1 MIATNT
7 NIGIATFT
15 DIDLLLMEYPTET
28 LPVSENEEE
37 IEETISE
44 DESLVLFPKSIVK
57 VYPGKK
63 AVRKAKG
70 EYTCDFSGAPIHKGS
85 DYVIFRPMIKDIT
98 KGETYVLKR
107 TIRAEVGY
115 ESDLPKNIA
124 ELEEFMTKIINYENQ
139 VYDED
144 KYNNLFTHTGG
155 GLTFKKLNR
164 RKHENRNSKRS

>member
-1 MIATNT
+1 MKVMYMKVTKT

-37 IEETISE
+37 IEETVSE

-57 VYPGKK
+57 VYSEKK

-70 EYTCDFSGAPIHKGS
+70 EYTCAFSGAPIHKGS

-98 KGETYVLKR
+98 KKQWLQQRMLLIIV
-107 TIRAEVGY
+107 VW
-115 ESDLPKNIA
+115 SFHNKNSMLMICYTTA
-124 ELEEFMTKIINYENQ
+124 
-139 VYDED
+139 
-144 KYNNLFTHTGG
+144 YNTTP
-155 GLTFKKLNR
+155 
-164 RKHENRNSKRS
+164 

>member
-44 DESLVLFPKSIVK
+44 DES
-57 VYPGKK
+57 
-63 AVRKAKG
+63 
-70 EYTCDFSGAPIHKGS
+70 GAPIHKGS
-85 DYVIFRPMIKDIT
+85 NYVIFRPMIKDIT

>member
-7 NIGIATFT
+7 NIGTATFT

-57 VYPGKK
+57 VYPGIKVVK
-63 AVRKAKG
+63 HAKG
-70 EYTCDFSGAPIHKGS
+70 KYTCAFSGAKIAIGKT
-85 DYVIFRPMIKDIT
+85 YLCYRPMVRNIKNGDV
-98 KGETYVLKR
+98 YVLKG

-139 VYDED
+139 VYDET
-144 KYNNLFTHTGG
+144 KYNNLFKNTGG

-164 RKHENRNSKRS
+164 RKHENRNSK